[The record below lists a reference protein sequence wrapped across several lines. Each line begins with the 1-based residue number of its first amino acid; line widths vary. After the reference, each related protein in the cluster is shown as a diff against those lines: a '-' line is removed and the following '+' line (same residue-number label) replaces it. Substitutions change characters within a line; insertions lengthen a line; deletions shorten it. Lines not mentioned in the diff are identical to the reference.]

1 MKNLTACLFTMIIS
15 SSLFATTDT
24 EIQLAEGDFVKG
36 ELTLLN
42 NQKNSAD
49 LFIEFA
55 DHSQR
60 QLLKNIFD
68 KQEFMF
74 KAETSGVGKFIVKG
88 HAKPLTNNDVSLKIL
103 QHIPLEQQNHS
114 KEKYDNSLLQELV
127 LTLKQYPD
135 KKDLLLDQFW
145 ETVKGQ
151 GTPLIEPLDQR
162 MSRVTFLWRGA
173 KHNVRI
179 FGGPTTDH
187 DLMQQIPNTDIW
199 YRSYE
204 VPNDTHVSYRL
215 APDVPILSLPSMEQR
230 RAILSTA
237 QADPFNHFPYFND
250 KDGNIKNTDKY
261 NYVSQLIL
269 PKAPKPQYEKM
280 GHYPQGKLTTFEF
293 ESNTLGNKR
302 RLFVYT
308 PVGFQPDQPYPVLY
322 LFDGV
327 EFHTQVPLPTILDN
341 MIAEKVIPPIAVVF
355 IENPSSQA
363 RSSEL
368 PPNPIFANVLAQEL
382 VSFIEKSAHI
392 QASNRIIAGASY
404 GGLAAA
410 YIALKHSNIF
420 SNALIMSG
428 SFWWHPKDTKAEDNH
443 FIASEYI
450 KQNKLPLCFFMSAG
464 YFENGRSEILQ
475 TSRHLKD
482 VLLAKGYPITYQE
495 YSTAHGYL
503 AWKNIIADGLVALL
517 NNPKCFST
525 TNNSLHK

>member
-15 SSLFATTDT
+15 SSLVATTHT
-24 EIQLAEGDFVKG
+24 EIQLVEGDFVKG

-42 NQKNSAD
+42 NQQNSAD

-88 HAKPLTNNDVSLKIL
+88 HIKPLTDTDVSLKIL
-103 QHIPLEQQNHS
+103 QHIPREQQNHL
-114 KEKYDNSLLQELV
+114 KDKYDNVLLQELV
-127 LTLKQYPD
+127 LALKQSPEQQGH
-135 KKDLLLDQFW
+135 LLEQFW
-145 ETVKGQ
+145 ETVKEQ
-151 GTPLIEPLDQR
+151 GTPLIEPLDQK

-187 DLMQQIPNTDIW
+187 DLMQHIPNTDIW

-237 QADPFNHFPYFND
+237 QADPFNHFPYFNE
-250 KDGNIKNTDKY
+250 KDGNINNTDKY

-269 PKAPKPQYEKM
+269 PKAPKSQYEKM
-280 GHYPQGKLTTFEF
+280 ERYPQGKLATFEF
-293 ESNTLGNKR
+293 ESSTLGNKR

-308 PVGFQPDQPYPVLY
+308 PVGFQQNQSYPVLY

-341 MIAEKVIPPIAVVF
+341 MIAEKVIPPITVVF

-363 RSSEL
+363 RASEL
-368 PPNPIFANVLAQEL
+368 PPNSIFANVLVQEL
-382 VSFIEKSAHI
+382 VPFIEKSAHI

-410 YIALKHSNIF
+410 YVALQHSNIF

-428 SFWWHPKDTKAEDNH
+428 SFWWHPKDTKGEDSH

-450 KQNKLPLCFFMSAG
+450 KQNKLPICFFMSAG
-464 YFENGRSEILQ
+464 YFESGRSEILQ

-482 VLLAKGYPITYQE
+482 VLLAKGYPITYRE

-503 AWKNIIADGLVALL
+503 AWKNIITDGLVALL

-525 TNNSLHK
+525 NNSLHK